1 VEKRRFAARRES
13 IHRNI
18 ADGVTIGAARG
29 NRMIPLLVALLVVT
43 AVMLTGVRVFPE
55 YQRAVVF
62 RLGRARKQL
71 AGPGVVL
78 MLPLGIDRI
87 RVVDTRTRVIQIPPQ
102 EVITQDNISIMVDA
116 VVYTTVESPMHAVL
130 EVDQYMAATLQLA
143 ATTMRAV
150 IGRMDLDE
158 ILAHRDRVND
168 EVRTILDTR
177 TEQWGV
183 EISAVEL
190 KDIVLPQEMKRALA
204 RQAEAERERRAKII
218 AAEGEMQSAAKLAEA
233 ADVIARNPSAM
244 QLRMF
249 QALTEISNGPSSK
262 IVIPIP
268 IELLN
273 GMSSRGVTS
282 EQIAGVVQQVIAQ
295 SSAPAARVSQ
305 VEPPRV
311 VGEARTP
318 IAAASTE
325 RKP

>member
-1 VEKRRFAARRES
+1 
-13 IHRNI
+13 
-18 ADGVTIGAARG
+18 
-29 NRMIPLLVALLVVT
+29 MIPLAITLLVLTMVALSGL
-43 AVMLTGVRVFPE
+43 RVFPE

-71 AGPGVVL
+71 AGPGLVL

-130 EVDQYMAATLQLA
+130 EVDQYMQATLQLA

-282 EQIAGVVQQVIAQ
+282 EQIAGVVQQVLAQ
-295 SSAPAARVSQ
+295 SSSPAGRVSQ

-311 VGEARTP
+311 VGEGPTRTP
-318 IAAASTE
+318 IAPGSGS
-325 RKP
+325 

>member
-1 VEKRRFAARRES
+1 M
-13 IHRNI
+13 
-18 ADGVTIGAARG
+18 
-29 NRMIPLLVALLVVT
+29 MIPLLIAMFVVGAVLLS
-43 AVMLTGVRVFPE
+43 GVRVFRE
-55 YQRAVVF
+55 YERAVVF
-62 RLGRARKQL
+62 RLGRARKSL
-71 AGPGVVL
+71 SGPGVVL
-78 MLPLGIDRI
+78 MLPLGIDRM
-87 RVVDTRTRVIQIPPQ
+87 RVVDTRTRVVQIPPQ
-102 EVITQDNISIMVDA
+102 EVITQDNISVMVDA

-204 RQAEAERERRAKII
+204 RQAEAERERRAKVI
-218 AAEGEMQSAAKLAEA
+218 AAEGEVQAASRLAEA
-233 ADVIARNPSAM
+233 ADIIARNPSAM

-249 QALTEISNGPSSK
+249 QTLTEISNEAGSK
-262 IVIPIP
+262 IILPIP

-273 GMSSRGVTS
+273 GMASRSVTA
-282 EQIAGVVQQVIAQ
+282 EQVTGIVQQVLAA
-295 SSAPAARVSQ
+295 SVAPPVAPALPAGEATTPRAVPERASGAPKASAPR
-305 VEPPRV
+305 
-311 VGEARTP
+311 G
-318 IAAASTE
+318 
-325 RKP
+325 

>member
-1 VEKRRFAARRES
+1 
-13 IHRNI
+13 
-18 ADGVTIGAARG
+18 
-29 NRMIPLLVALLVVT
+29 MLIPLLVALLVVT
-43 AVMLTGVRVFPE
+43 AVMLTGIRVFPE

-62 RLGRARKQL
+62 RLGRVRKQL

-116 VVYTTVESPMHAVL
+116 VVYTTVESPMHAIL

-190 KDIVLPQEMKRALA
+190 KDVVLPQEMKRALA

-233 ADVIARNPSAM
+233 ADIIGRNPSAM
-244 QLRMF
+244 QLLMF
-249 QALTEISNGPSSK
+249 QAMTEISNGPGSK

-282 EQIAGVVQQVIAQ
+282 EQIASVVQQVLAQ
-295 SSAPAARVSQ
+295 TNAPAGRVSQ
-305 VEPPRV
+305 VDAPRV
-311 VGEARTP
+311 VAETPAR
-318 IAAASTE
+318 ASIGGPAPTAE
-325 RKP
+325 RKTPSSA

>member
-1 VEKRRFAARRES
+1 
-13 IHRNI
+13 
-18 ADGVTIGAARG
+18 
-29 NRMIPLLVALLVVT
+29 MLIPLLVALFVVT
-43 AVMLTGVRVFPE
+43 AVMLSGIRVFPE

-116 VVYTTVESPMHAVL
+116 VVYTTVESPMHAIL

-190 KDIVLPQEMKRALA
+190 KDVVLPQEMKRALA

-218 AAEGEMQSAAKLAEA
+218 AAEGEMQSATKLAEA
-233 ADVIARNPSAM
+233 ADIIARNPSAM

-249 QALTEISNGPSSK
+249 QTLTEISNGPSSK

-273 GMSSRGVTS
+273 GMVGRGITS
-282 EQIAGVVQQVIAQ
+282 EQIATVVQQVLAQ
-295 SSAPAARVSQ
+295 TNAPAGRVSQ
-305 VEPPRV
+305 VDPPRV
-311 VGEARTP
+311 IAEAPARAP
-318 IAAASTE
+318 IGPAPTGE
-325 RKP
+325 RKTPSSA